1 MYVVP
6 CPCDNSCSGTC
17 TSTPPAG
24 YGKTDPNNLCS
35 TDTATSTCTYA
46 NDCGNTCS
54 QTDTNYRLET
64 NLAES
69 IPSSLI
75 MTIDGVQY
83 DLSTSSTSPTTIKY
97 PSTENNVTLTL
108 PVVSDKPEV
117 NRENGYMFRAN
128 NYGVSIDDTQVPE
141 IPVGVAQWNFNET
154 SGIIAT
160 NVGSCGASCNG
171 TLTNMVTTGQDDG
184 IGTGWTADYLRW
196 GTGAVMFDGTN
207 DQIVIPSTSL
217 LSFSGDF
224 AYASWIKT
232 TSTSLMDY
240 LYSSTAGSQLGVSC
254 GLNYSTGGKAR
265 CSVWGNPDQI
275 TLESTSAVN
284 NGLWHN
290 IVFMRSGAN
299 YSLYIDGSLNTSRT
313 DIIKDFSGTGNF
325 YIGSSGSLRYFNGVM
340 DSTSIYSRALSS
352 SEILSLYQSGETIN
366 QTGDYEWDAWTD
378 CSNPRPEDFC
388 SEGTTETQ
396 DFDPSSLTML
406 QTLKEDAEG
415 QIGGLYYTL
424 NRCDNDKLYSPVL
437 QTYYKVNSNPQ
448 IVPPGSESD
457 CDMDADA
464 ACTIENIFPD
474 VGGTD
479 STSSKGCKSTNYTGK
494 EVNNPLRITLAGDDL
509 NDDNEIK
516 GAVVW
521 FSKDN
526 NIPKLPSIVSEY
538 TYTNTEEMGVMI
550 LNDQVYGSN
559 NDSTWALLNGNILK
573 NSEGND
579 LARVLDVSKNS
590 EDGKVTFDF
599 KIEFFSNST
608 TNPEGI
614 YGFHAVVL
622 DSYMALADGRIDQSH
637 MTRYFDW
644 GIDLEDPV
652 VTEFKEDIITPKTL
666 TLSWDIDGTKSNIID
681 LVINGYRVEPGD
693 DGIVGNITMTNP
705 DKGEIVLSEGEIP
718 PVEQIGLLSDTNTWQ
733 FNDLTVSNPYVS
745 SGVVDIGVNELG
757 AIAMYASAYDQAC
770 NFTNN
775 TFNVNLEPWYATQG
789 GSLYS
794 KGYLGI
800 GSKSTPSD
808 IDTSIFRNFSAPLQM
823 DQGTELLSARNQII
837 DNLLYPE
844 SKAVRA
850 SSIYDSNEKKNF
862 WFTHLTRKL
871 DVQKD
876 TLKNIT
882 AVSQCASSEQCLL
895 YSTGDVN
902 IPQNST
908 CNGMVLVVSEGD
920 ISITPNLESGND
932 SSGCIFLAKGDIL
945 VKSGTYKS
953 SVGNVRYDYIDGFL
967 MAENKIEIEYADAD
981 KLVRDGLELRGGLV
995 GLGRDLIRQPGVDIK
1010 RDLRLYNYSYPTLVV
1025 THDPRYAKIS
1035 ETFFGTEVA
1044 LYKQEIGFKAL

>member
-1 MYVVP
+1 MKIQSKKGFPSILILFLGMVVSFLLLFVNNTSSYAQQGCYELYCCGWDGCCYQYCGTCCHYVSGGLWISCGTCCSCGGCCQYYCQRAVQ

-17 TSTPPAG
+17 TSIPPVG
-24 YGKTDPNNLCS
+24 YGRTNPNNLCS
-35 TDTATSTCTYA
+35 ADTAISTCTYL
-46 NDCGNTCS
+46 NDCTHTCT

-69 IPSSLI
+69 IPSSLV

-83 DLSTSSTSPTTIKY
+83 DLSINSSSPTTVKY
-97 PSTENNVTLTL
+97 PSTENDVTISL
-108 PVVSDKPEV
+108 PAISTKPEV
-117 NRENGYMFRAN
+117 NRENGYIFRAN
-128 NYGVSIDDTQVPE
+128 NYG
-141 IPVGVAQWNFNET
+141 
-154 SGIIAT
+154 
-160 NVGSCGASCNG
+160 
-171 TLTNMVTTGQDDG
+171 L
-184 IGTGWTADYLRW
+184 
-196 GTGAVMFDGTN
+196 
-207 DQIVIPSTSL
+207 
-217 LSFSGDF
+217 
-224 AYASWIKT
+224 
-232 TSTSLMDY
+232 
-240 LYSSTAGSQLGVSC
+240 
-254 GLNYSTGGKAR
+254 
-265 CSVWGNPDQI
+265 
-275 TLESTSAVN
+275 
-284 NGLWHN
+284 
-290 IVFMRSGAN
+290 
-299 YSLYIDGSLNTSRT
+299 
-313 DIIKDFSGTGNF
+313 
-325 YIGSSGSLRYFNGVM
+325 
-340 DSTSIYSRALSS
+340 DS
-352 SEILSLYQSGETIN
+352 
-366 QTGDYEWDAWTD
+366 EWSAWTN
-378 CSNPRPEDFC
+378 CSDPRAEDFC

-396 DFDPSSLTML
+396 NFDPSSLSIL
-406 QTLKEDAEG
+406 EVLKQEATG
-415 QIGGLYYTL
+415 QVGGLYYTL
-424 NRCDNDKLYSPVL
+424 NRCDDDRLYSPVL

-448 IVPPGSESD
+448 IVPPGGEND
-457 CDMDADA
+457 CDMNPDEE
-464 ACTIENIFPD
+464 CTIEEILPD
-474 VGGTD
+474 VGSED
-479 STSSKGCKSTNYTGK
+479 STTSQGCKTLTYTGK
-494 EVNNPLRITLAGDDL
+494 EVNNPLRITVSGKDVNNL
-509 NDDNEIK
+509 NEIK

-521 FSKDN
+521 FSKSNNTPALPQIVPTYSSTNTDEIGIMILQNNNSWENTPLIYGINSDNTWAIIANNTLRNSDGNGIATISDVVVTTNSDYVNFDLKTQFLSN
-526 NIPKLPSIVSEY
+526 NILNPNGMYNFK
-538 TYTNTEEMGVMI
+538 TAI
-550 LNDQVYGSN
+550 LDQYM
-559 NDSTWALLNGNILK
+559 
-573 NSEGND
+573 
-579 LARVLDVSKNS
+579 VLS
-590 EDGKVTFDF
+590 
-599 KIEFFSNST
+599 
-608 TNPEGI
+608 
-614 YGFHAVVL
+614 
-622 DSYMALADGRIDQSH
+622 DGRIDQSH

-1010 RDLRLYNYSYPTLVV
+1010 RDLRLYNYSYSTLVV

-1044 LYKQEIGFKAL
+1044 LYKQEIGFKGL